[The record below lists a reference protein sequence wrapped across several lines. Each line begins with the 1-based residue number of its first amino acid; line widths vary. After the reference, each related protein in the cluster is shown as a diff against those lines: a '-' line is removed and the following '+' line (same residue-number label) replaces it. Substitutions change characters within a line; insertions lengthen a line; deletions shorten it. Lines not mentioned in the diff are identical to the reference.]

1 MGQKLYYGYT
11 NVENQNTSGSY
22 GYSIV
27 KSNGKNVSDAKDI
40 WSYRE
45 AVNKY
50 SSNNYRGVTNGL
62 AQTLANTGTANTNT
76 QMVAET
82 GVISIEVEYNRIFT
96 GDESGAYHIK
106 DVDLGLTER
115 PKAQLELSKHV
126 DNVRITLA
134 NGNVLYDANDT
145 VPNLAWVRGKDYNLR
160 KDKKYFKP
168 YSSEYLYN
176 ATQEQVNRHVASL
189 YNGGK
194 TD

>member
-1 MGQKLYYGYT
+1 
-11 NVENQNTSGSY
+11 
-22 GYSIV
+22 
-27 KSNGKNVSDAKDI
+27 
-40 WSYRE
+40 
-45 AVNKY
+45 
-50 SSNNYRGVTNGL
+50 
-62 AQTLANTGTANTNT
+62 
-76 QMVAET
+76 MVAET

-160 KDKKYFKP
+160 KDKNILNHI
-168 YSSEYLYN
+168 E
-176 ATQEQVNRHVASL
+176 VNTYIMQHKNKLIAM
-189 YNGGK
+189 
-194 TD
+194 